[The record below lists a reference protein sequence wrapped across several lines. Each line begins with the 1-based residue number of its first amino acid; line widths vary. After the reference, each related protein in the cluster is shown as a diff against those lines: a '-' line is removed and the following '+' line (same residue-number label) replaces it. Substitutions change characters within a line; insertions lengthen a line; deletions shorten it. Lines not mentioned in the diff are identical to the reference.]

1 MDKIT
6 QQIIKVNLQ
15 AQINGVE
22 LLPICL
28 YGARGLGKTSTIASI
43 TKEIG
48 SKLYVVSIPA
58 KNLEF
63 FSGLPNFNTSTDLA
77 KYSMSGAKSV
87 QGTTWT
93 ASELIA
99 NANHIAEQHGSCVL
113 LLDDLHKLNQST
125 STIMYQLLLDKS
137 LGDFKLH
144 PKVAIIAAMN
154 DTEDAGFS
162 GMESPILDRLS
173 LLKAEYNHEEWMK
186 HFGSK
191 LHYLVSSFL
200 KANPQFAI
208 EAEST
213 TTESSASPRSW
224 SYFSNNL
231 ELFDRDFI
239 NQNTVLL
246 AKQFMSNEA
255 STAFNKHTLYFN
267 SMDFTAIVK
276 SKQMQEISKLDF
288 GDQLFWPYIINF
300 IETPEDAIYLIDLMN
315 LNKSDNQ
322 FIGLI
327 AAELFVK
334 YLLLQDGKEISTGL
348 RIVIDKFIGTYD
360 ESSYNLKPK
369 EKEELSK
376 ANLEN
381 QSELLAYA
389 SSYIQ

>member
-1 MDKIT
+1 MNQIT
-6 QQIIKVNLQ
+6 QKIIKANLQ

-48 SKLYVVSIPA
+48 AKLYTVSIPS
-58 KNLEF
+58 KGLEY
-63 FSGLPNFNTSTDLA
+63 FSGLPDFNLANDLA
-77 KYSMSGAKSV
+77 KYSISGTSTVK
-87 QGTTWT
+87 GTTWT
-93 ASELIA
+93 VPELIS
-99 NANHIAEQHGSCVL
+99 NANHIAEKHGSCVL
-113 LLDDLHKLNQST
+113 LLDDLHKLTASS

-208 EAEST
+208 ESEST

-231 ELFDRDFI
+231 ELFDRNFI
-239 NQNTVLL
+239 NQNILLL
-246 AKQFMSNEA
+246 AKQYMSNEA
-255 STAFNKHTLYFN
+255 STSFN
-267 SMDFTAIVK
+267 SIHY
-276 SKQMQEISKLDF
+276 ISI
-288 GDQLFWPYIINF
+288 QW
-300 IETPEDAIYLIDLMN
+300 T
-315 LNKSDNQ
+315 SQ
-322 FIGLI
+322 
-327 AAELFVK
+327 
-334 YLLLQDGKEISTGL
+334 LLLD
-348 RIVIDKFIGTYD
+348 
-360 ESSYNLKPK
+360 
-369 EKEELSK
+369 LSLCK
-376 ANLEN
+376 RYQN
-381 QSELLAYA
+381 
-389 SSYIQ
+389 